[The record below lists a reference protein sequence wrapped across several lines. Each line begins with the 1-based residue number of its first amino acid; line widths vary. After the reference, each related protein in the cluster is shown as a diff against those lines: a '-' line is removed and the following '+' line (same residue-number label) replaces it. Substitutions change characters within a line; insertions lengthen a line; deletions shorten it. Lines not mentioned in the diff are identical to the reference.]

1 MMTRYPA
8 REVSSED
15 LPEARVIVPEQLHRA
30 RKCHFQVDDLVP
42 TIVDRLSVILAEVRE
57 LLSEQHPDYA
67 GFLTEDFAEVLHAA
81 EGFIARLVGLAE
93 REPSAIAPQLASGVE
108 QAIFEEI
115 GRSHYE
121 QQQDVTHLLAAYR
134 TGAAVAW
141 RHVSET
147 AMQLGVAVETIAG
160 LAAVIFAAV
169 EQLSSSSLRGYVR
182 AQRAAEHAQE
192 RLRHELAELL
202 LSDRCDTGVIRVT
215 AARAE
220 WPLPRSAAVV
230 LINPE
235 NEVGRVLLDRL
246 DHSCLQLRRGEML
259 VTIVPDPEGPGR
271 RKRLTTT
278 LRGAGAVVGVT
289 APLERLPDSLGLAEH
304 ALRLKHVLPDD
315 PLFVDEHLDAVL
327 VHHDDRLLAALRRQY
342 LAPLVELNEGTR
354 ARLRETLTSWLM
366 NMGNRK
372 AVAEELHVHPQ
383 TVRYRLG
390 RLRELFGPALEDP
403 GTRAALLLAL
413 AWGPAVTETDPLPL
427 PRLHQ

>member
-1 MMTRYPA
+1 MTRYPA
-8 REVSSED
+8 RETSPED
-15 LPEARVIVPEQLHRA
+15 LPEAHIIIPEQLHCA
-30 RKCHFQVDDLVP
+30 RKRHFQVDDLVP
-42 TIVDRLSVILAEVRE
+42 AIVDRLPIILAEVRE

-67 GFLTEDFAEVLHAA
+67 GFLTVDSAEVLIAA

-93 REPSAIAPQLASGVE
+93 RDPSAIAPQLASGVE

-147 AMQLGVAVETIAG
+147 ALQLGVPVETIAG
-160 LAAVIFAAV
+160 MAAVIFAAV

-182 AQRAAEHAQE
+182 AQTAAEHAQE

-289 APLERLPDSLGLAEH
+289 VPLERLPASLRLAEH
-304 ALRLKHVLPDD
+304 ALCLKHVLPDD

-342 LAPLVELNEGTR
+342 LAPLAELNEGTR
-354 ARLRETLTSWLM
+354 ARLCETLTSWLM

-427 PRLHQ
+427 PRPHQ